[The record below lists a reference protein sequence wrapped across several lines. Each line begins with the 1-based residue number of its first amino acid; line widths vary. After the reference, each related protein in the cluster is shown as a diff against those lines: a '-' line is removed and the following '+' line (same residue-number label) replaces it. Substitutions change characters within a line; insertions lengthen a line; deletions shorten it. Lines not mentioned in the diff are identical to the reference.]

1 MKRLWKN
8 KACKVKVKQLSGELS
23 TSRTSNRVP
32 YFLSGPGPLQNIGEQ
47 AALPLHSLLLLFFWS
62 KPERHMWEA
71 RGGRESVSMS
81 EKKSYTIFFSLSR
94 RKQNRKR
101 MA

>member
-1 MKRLWKN
+1 M
-8 KACKVKVKQLSGELS
+8 KVKQLSGELS
-23 TSRTSNRVP
+23 ISRTSNRVP

-62 KPERHMWEA
+62 EPERHMWAA

-81 EKKSYTIFFSLSR
+81 ETKKVTLYFSVSAEES
-94 RKQNRKR
+94 KIEKEWPKSIQMKTK
-101 MA
+101 AG

>member
-1 MKRLWKN
+1 MKRLLKN
-8 KACKVKVKQLSGELS
+8 KTCKVKVKQLSGELS
-23 TSRTSNRVP
+23 ISRTSNRVP

-62 KPERHMWEA
+62 EPERHMWAA

-81 EKKSYTIFFSLSR
+81 ETKKLHYIFQSQQ
-94 RKQNRKR
+94 KK
-101 MA
+101 AK